1 MRSRSLKSDRFS
13 IHCSFSINFIPF
25 NMNID
30 QLQEI
35 YSLASQALKGRKR
48 LDQLHNQYI
57 LNKEFSR
64 RKTTSY
70 NAKCADIMEN
80 IVNPAEQDLKKI
92 LTKDHL

>member
-1 MRSRSLKSDRFS
+1 MD
-13 IHCSFSINFIPF
+13 
-25 NMNID
+25 ID

-35 YSLASQALKGRKR
+35 YRLASQALKGRKR